1 MEHRDHMDNLGRLG
15 PGDVQWMNA
24 GSGVIH
30 SEMPQQKE
38 GRMRGFQLWINL
50 PAAEKMTPASYQDIG
65 AQDIPQY
72 QMDHIEVRAI
82 AGRLMVNEQEVTGA
96 VTHPST
102 EPGYLDLQIASPDAV
117 RILIPDGHNALL
129 YVYEGSVTV
138 GDHDYRLVA
147 GKMGRLSHQ
156 GLLVLQAE
164 PGTRV
169 LVISGKPI
177 GEPIVHY
184 GPFVMNT
191 MAEIKQAVT
200 DYNSGKLV

>member
-1 MEHRDHMDNLGRLG
+1 
-15 PGDVQWMNA
+15 
-24 GSGVIH
+24 
-30 SEMPQQKE
+30 
-38 GRMRGFQLWINL
+38 
-50 PAAEKMTPASYQDIG
+50 
-65 AQDIPQY
+65 
-72 QMDHIEVRAI
+72 
-82 AGRLMVNEQEVTGA
+82 MVNDQEVIGA

-129 YVYEGSVTV
+129 YVYEGSLTV

-177 GEPIVHY
+177 SEPIVHY